1 MGLVDCP
8 VRLQWPREDRLEPM
22 ALLKVF
28 YRCRKCEAEFDSGRE
43 TPDAASW
50 LRTSKSVQYVVCTNC
65 TAINRYE
72 KGEAIFK
79 PASA

>member
-1 MGLVDCP
+1 
-8 VRLQWPREDRLEPM
+8 M

-43 TPDAASW
+43 TPDAESW

-79 PASA
+79 PQDPS